1 MSYIETRGG
10 VPTRGEAY
18 SKLMHHLD
26 EAHNQVLVLS
36 HLTNTED
43 DAMSKLLAKGWLGIG
58 ELLRVFK
65 FKVTELAKGN
75 LQ

>member
-1 MSYIETRGG
+1 MSYIETLGG

-18 SKLMHHLD
+18 TKLLYHLQ
-26 EAHNQVLVLS
+26 EAQNQANVIG
-36 HLTNTED
+36 HLHMTED
-43 DAMSKLLAKGWLGIG
+43 AEMDKLLAKGWHGIA
-58 ELLRVFK
+58 ELLRLFQ